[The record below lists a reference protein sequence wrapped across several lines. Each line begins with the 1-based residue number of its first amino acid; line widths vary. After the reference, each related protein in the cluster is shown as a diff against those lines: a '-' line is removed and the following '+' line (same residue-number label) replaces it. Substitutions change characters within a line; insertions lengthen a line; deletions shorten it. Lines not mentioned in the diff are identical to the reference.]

1 MIRREVFLTAV
12 LLGGRM
18 LAAQATPPVILKVT
32 ENRPGT
38 QITITGSGFGSVAP
52 KVKLGSTPLT
62 LNRFNGYTIVADLP
76 DGVTP
81 GAYLLAVENT
91 STHSTAV
98 FSAAI
103 GQTGPAGPIGP
114 AGETGPKGAAGPAG
128 SQGLTGAKGAAG
140 ATGPQ
145 GLTGTMGPIGPQ
157 GAKGD
162 AGATGVAG
170 PQGATG
176 AAGAQG
182 LTGATGSA
190 GAKGDA
196 GATGAAGPQGA
207 TGAMG
212 PQGLAGATGP
222 AGAIGNTGATGA
234 AGPQGAMGAVG
245 LAGPQGDAGLQ
256 GPTGPR
262 GLAGLR
268 GGTGATGAA
277 GGQVWAGS
285 MSLPADADGGVTWLG
300 PASGANNALGAT
312 AGTTYT
318 YLLQVPQSCT
328 VSNFNVT
335 ATGVAASSGA
345 TVTLGYLESGD
356 LFATSLS
363 CVLPA
368 LTGAGE
374 VSCSSTTALQLTQG
388 ERIVMVAVP
397 AGQSGYDY
405 MHIFSSFMCQ

>member
-1 MIRREVFLTAV
+1 MNGNGAMIRREVFLTAV

-128 SQGLTGAKGAAG
+128 PQGLTGAKG

-157 GAKGD
+157 
-162 AGATGVAG
+162 
-170 PQGATG
+170 
-176 AAGAQG
+176 
-182 LTGATGSA
+182 

-234 AGPQGAMGAVG
+234 AGPQGATGAMGAMGAVG